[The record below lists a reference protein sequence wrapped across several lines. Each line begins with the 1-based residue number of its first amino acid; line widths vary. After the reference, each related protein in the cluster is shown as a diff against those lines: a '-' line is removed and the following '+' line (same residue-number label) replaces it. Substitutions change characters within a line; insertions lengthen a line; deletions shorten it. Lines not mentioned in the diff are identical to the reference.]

1 MCIWEK
7 SFVIEL
13 SSVVQSS
20 SFVTKSPKQ
29 CGEHSPSALVLW
41 LTSGLCCLALCPI
54 RMHKGFRRSFRLK
67 VNFGFYVVSVQLSL
81 LRNPLTNYKRV
92 FLQLDS
98 KSSSRK
104 DNWRIKSGVL
114 VEFSMVVLL

>member
-1 MCIWEK
+1 MCIWKK

-41 LTSGLCCLALCPI
+41 LTSGLCRLALCPI
-54 RMHKGFRRSFRLK
+54 RMH
-67 VNFGFYVVSVQLSL
+67 NFGFYVVSVQLSL